1 MRIAI
6 GEIAHETNTF
16 CPGVTSAAQFQA
28 MEWQHG
34 ADILDGHRG
43 VRDYLG
49 GMIAAG
55 DTLGIEIVPTFAA
68 TAEPS
73 ATIAAEA
80 YATMRDELLEALNAA
95 GTVDAICLSL
105 HGAGTAE
112 GIDDVEG
119 TLLAEIREVVGP
131 DLPVVVTLDLHGHM
145 TPTMVEHA
153 DLLLNCHEYPHVDCY
168 ERGMEA
174 VQLAARLVRGEI
186 HPHLHLESLPM
197 IIPPTTTME
206 GA

>member
-6 GEIAHETNTF
+6 CEIAHETNTF

-34 ADILDGHRG
+34 ADILDRHRG

-55 DTLGIEIVPTFAA
+55 TTLSIEIVPTFAA

-73 ATIAAEA
+73 ATIAEEA
-80 YATMRDELLEALNAA
+80 YATMRDELLGTLKAA
-95 GTVDAICLSL
+95 GAVDAICLSL
-105 HGAGTAE
+105 HGAGSAE
-112 GIDDVEG
+112 GIDDIEG
-119 TLLAEIREVVGP
+119 TLLTEVREAIGP
-131 DLPVVVTLDLHGHM
+131 DIPLVVTLDLHGNM
-145 TPTMVEHA
+145 TPTMVEQA

-174 VQLAARLVRGEI
+174 IALAARLVR
-186 HPHLHLESLPM
+186 
-197 IIPPTTTME
+197 
-206 GA
+206 